1 MKRAM
6 LGFSLFFPFSTVLDL
21 FQYLSL
27 SIFDTLT
34 VIIVLLT
41 EIMVEIEHIVHM
53 ERGASDDKHAYMVP
67 ESIRVLRIFL
77 VVLDFRRKSM
87 VHERTNLMEGYA
99 RPPFFRMNLVNQA
112 ALCSRD

>member
-1 MKRAM
+1 VYEQ
-6 LGFSLFFPFSTVLDL
+6 GFNETSDAWIFPVLFTFSTVLDL
-21 FQYLSL
+21 FQHLSL
-27 SIFDTLT
+27 SIFDTMA
-34 VIIVLLT
+34 VIIVLLA

-87 VHERTNLMEGYA
+87 VHERANLMEGYA
-99 RPPFFRMNLVNQA
+99 RPLFLE
-112 ALCSRD
+112 